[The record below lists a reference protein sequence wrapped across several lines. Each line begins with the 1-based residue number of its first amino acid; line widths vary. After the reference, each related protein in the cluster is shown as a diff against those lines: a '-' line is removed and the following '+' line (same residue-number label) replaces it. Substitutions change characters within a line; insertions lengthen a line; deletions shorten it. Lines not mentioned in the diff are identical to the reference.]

1 MTTTAPNLIRLSG
14 LSAIAA
20 GILFVFVGLL
30 HPANVPAS
38 ITSSLWAPV
47 HLIAFAVSF
56 FGVLGIAGIYAR
68 QAEEAGWLGLT
79 GFVLFSLWLV
89 LVAGFVFFEA
99 MVLPLL
105 ATEAPSVAG
114 GFLGVFTGAT
124 EGTSFG
130 TLRTLWTVTGVVY
143 LLGPLVFGVATI
155 RAGVL
160 PRAAAGLFGFGA
172 VSSLAFALLPH
183 ELEPLATVPVG
194 LGLAWLGYAVLS
206 ERRGSASAAASGVAV
221 RHLSPGAAASV
232 RGARVG

>member
-1 MTTTAPNLIRLSG
+1 MKTTASNLIRLSG

-20 GILFVFVGLL
+20 GLLFVLVGVL
-30 HPANVPAS
+30 HPAHVPAS
-38 ITSSLWAPV
+38 ITSSAWAPV
-47 HLIAFAVSF
+47 HVIAFAVSF

-99 MVLPLL
+99 LVLPLL
-105 ATEAPSVAG
+105 ATEAPAFAG
-114 GFLGVFTGAT
+114 GFLGVFTGST
-124 EGTSFG
+124 ERTSFG
-130 TLRTLWTVTGVVY
+130 TLRTLWTVTGVLY

-172 VSSLAFALLPH
+172 VSSLVFALLPH

-206 ERRGSASAAASGVAV
+206 ERRGNASAPES
-221 RHLSPGAAASV
+221 GAAVPQLRPRAV
-232 RGARVG
+232 A

>member
-1 MTTTAPNLIRLSG
+1 MKTTAPNLIRLSG
-14 LSAIAA
+14 LAAIAA
-20 GILFVFVGLL
+20 GILFVLVGLL

-38 ITSSLWAPV
+38 ITSSVWAPV
-47 HLIAFAVSF
+47 HVIAFAVSF
-56 FGVLGIAGIYAR
+56 VGVLGIAGIYAR

-105 ATEAPSVAG
+105 ATEAPAFAG
-114 GFLGVFTGAT
+114 GFLEAFTGSI

-130 TLRTLWTVTGVVY
+130 SLRTLWTVTGILY
-143 LLGPLVFGVATI
+143 LLGPLAVGVATI

-194 LGLAWLGYAVLS
+194 LGLAWMGYAVLS
-206 ERRGSASAAASGVAV
+206 ERRASASAPASGAAL
-221 RHLSPGAAASV
+221 RQFSPGAA
-232 RGARVG
+232 G